1 MVNTPCPGVAWLDVE
16 MHVAF
21 RKQARHV
28 RTWSYPDQ
36 RSLVFHP
43 FLLGDTVSSASL
55 HRLAESW
62 GWVQSMFQIVG
73 RKTME
78 WPVTTADPLK
88 LWTSW
93 PKKKTKKRVS
103 THPLESRVLFWQT
116 SFSHYGPV
124 WGGKTECIKE
134 EPRIK
139 RTHPST
145 SPEFPVKSVKG
156 WTNPLSLD
164 AAEAKNGAI
173 FSSEFVC
180 LMKAEYVSTIN

>member
-93 PKKKTKKRVS
+93 PKKKQKK
-103 THPLESRVLFWQT
+103 
-116 SFSHYGPV
+116 G
-124 WGGKTECIKE
+124 
-134 EPRIK
+134 
-139 RTHPST
+139 
-145 SPEFPVKSVKG
+145 FPPILWKAV
-156 WTNPLSLD
+156 
-164 AAEAKNGAI
+164 
-173 FSSEFVC
+173 FSSGKQAFLITDLCEEGKLSVSRKNHVLKERILQLHQSF
-180 LMKAEYVSTIN
+180 LWNQWKAELIHWV